1 MHKRNITLT
10 ALVLA
15 AIIALA
21 FFIFPGLNHSDVLGI
36 FYFPAILLAVVLSG
50 GSHSPSE
57 AAGWS
62 AFVAYTLVFGVAFL
76 VCYVL
81 LLEMYLLR
89 QAIRELDQSRDDLRN
104 GETHSSVY
112 LRHIGNALKHL
123 EVRRRKHF
131 LLDPVEEIE
140 LGQESDVF
148 AAHAIA
154 NQGTRHPVARLMRRL
169 ESHISDQKGGV
180 EAKAMISRIRN
191 DASEL
196 SRTAHARNP

>member
-1 MHKRNITLT
+1 MRKRNITLT

-15 AIIALA
+15 TIITVT
-21 FFIFPGLNHSDVLGI
+21 FVVFPRLNHSDVLGI

-62 AFVAYTLVFGVAFL
+62 AFIAYTLLFGVAFV

-81 LLEMYLLR
+81 LLEIYLLR
-89 QAIRELDQSRDDLRN
+89 QAMPELDKARSDLRN
-104 GETHSSVY
+104 GETHSSIY
-112 LRHIGNALKHL
+112 LRHVGNALKNL

-131 LLDPVEEIE
+131 LLEPVEEIE
-140 LGQESDVF
+140 LDQQPDVF

-154 NQGTRHPVARLMRRL
+154 NSGTKHPVARLMRKL
-169 ESHISDQKGGV
+169 ESHIVDQKGDV
-180 EAKAMISRIRN
+180 EAKAMIAKIKT
-191 DASEL
+191 DAHEL
-196 SRTAHARNP
+196 YEKTHKGKS